1 MQFEWDRRKAASNVA
16 KHGVSFEDATGVFGN
31 LLSITIDD
39 PDHSR
44 VEQRYV
50 TFGCTPDGT
59 HIVVAHADNDDTIR
73 IISARK
79 MTRSEKQHYEQ

>member
-1 MQFEWDRRKAASNVA
+1 MQFEWDRRKAASNFT
-16 KHGVSFEDATGVFGN
+16 KHGVSFEDATGVFGD

-50 TFGCTPDGT
+50 TFGCTFDGT
-59 HIVVAHADNDDTIR
+59 HIVVAHADNSDTIR
-73 IISARK
+73 IISARR
-79 MTRSEKQHYEQ
+79 MTRSEKQYYEQ